1 VSGIVTWAA
10 SRARMVMAFILLS
23 LVVGG
28 YAYSTLPKE
37 GEPDIEI
44 PALFVSVPF
53 PGISAVDSE
62 TLLVKPME
70 TELSDLDGL
79 KTMSATAAE
88 NYAGVALEFEFGW
101 DKTKIMA
108 DVRDAM
114 STAEAK
120 FPAGAEKY
128 SIKEINFSE
137 FPIIIVNLTGPV
149 PERTMARV
157 ARDLQD
163 DLEGLDAVLEAGLA
177 GDRDEMVE
185 VLIDPLRLEAYNV
198 TAGELINTVQNNNLL
213 IAAGEVETAQG
224 TFAVKIPSSFSEPR
238 DVYNLPV
245 KTNGDRVVTLGDL
258 AEINLTFEDRL
269 GTARFNG
276 EKTLALQVV
285 KRKGYNLIDTASLVK
300 QIVAERSAEWPE
312 GLRAAVTVGTSNDQS
327 RIVDSMVQQLLGSVF
342 TAVALVMI
350 VVLAALGIRAALL
363 VGFAIPTSF
372 LLCFAFLALM
382 GISVSNIVMF
392 GLILAV
398 GMLVDGAIV
407 VVEYADAR
415 QQEGVGPMHAYV
427 EAAQRMFWPIISS
440 TATTLCAFLPMLFW
454 PGVPGQFMGMLPV
467 TLIFVLSASLVVALV
482 YLPVMGGVTGRL
494 ERWMADKMHAIAG
507 LRWYLHLAL
516 FPLAFAMALPML
528 TLMAPPAPGASG
540 ALFGWMS
547 ARFAAMDSSQTL
559 SVVATFATVFGLVVL
574 GALALALALAG
585 AMLALLSVFSLATRA
600 GRGGRWLTSKL
611 FRRAPDRIHAG
622 YRRNGFGRAIGFIAG
637 NPVMPLVVIGV
648 VFVFVGTTMTYFS
661 NNSKGVEFFVESEPE
676 QAIVYVLARGN
687 LSLDEKDTLL
697 QQAEQIVLAH
707 PGVQTAFSFAGEGGL
722 DSNTGGAQ
730 TPKDS
735 IGQIQLETIPWED
748 RPNLS
753 KVLFTIPFLGIDI
766 TRKTQDPAFDGNVII
781 AELTEALEQIPG
793 IRIEV
798 LAAAMGPASAKPVHL
813 RLKSDSFPDLVAATA
828 QARAKFEATP
838 GLTLIEDTRPLP
850 GIDWQIDVDVAQ
862 AGRYGA
868 DVLTVGAMV
877 QLVTRG
883 LLLDTMRVD
892 SSDEEIEIRVRLP
905 EQDRVLSTLDTLKV
919 RTADGLIPLSNFITR
934 TPVPKLAEINRVDQK
949 RFLDIRA
956 GVAPGLVK
964 LVRGDE
970 GAAETL
976 ATLRP
981 AAEDADLTTREGTGY
996 RVIDRTAE
1004 ASGTDLQAALRDGT
1018 LRMVPVTANERIAE
1032 LTTWLETAPLPL
1044 GTTFEWTGDQED
1056 QAESQAFLSSAFTA
1070 ALGLMFIILLAQFNS
1085 FYNATLVLLA
1095 VVLSTTGVL
1104 IGMLV
1109 MDQTFSIIMTG
1120 TGIVALAGIVVNN
1133 NIILIDTYQEYERYM
1148 PRIEAIIRTAQA
1160 RIRPVL
1166 LTTITTMAGLA
1177 PMMFGLSVN
1186 FADGGYTID
1195 SPTALWWKQLATA
1208 VVFGLGIATVLTL
1221 VVTPSMLAIRVW
1233 ATTYI
1238 RWVAR
1243 LLAKLSLGRASSA
1256 ARDWALMRD
1265 ARRSTTN
1272 EIIWDDGTASPATR
1286 HLLPPHGAK
1295 LKAAE

>member
-1 VSGIVTWAA
+1 MTGIVDWAA
-10 SRARMVMAFILLS
+10 GRARMVMAFILLS

-44 PALFVSVPF
+44 PALFVSVQF
-53 PGISAVDSE
+53 PGISAADSE
-62 TLLVKPME
+62 TLLAKPME
-70 TELSDLDGL
+70 TELADLDGL
-79 KTMSATAAE
+79 KEMTGTASE

-101 DKTKIMA
+101 DKTKVMA

-114 STAEAK
+114 STAESQ
-120 FPAGAEKY
+120 FPEGYEKY
-128 SIKEINFSE
+128 SINEINFSE

-149 PERTMARV
+149 PERTMTRV
-157 ARDLQD
+157 AKDLQD
-163 DLEGLDAVLEAGLA
+163 ELESLDSVLEAGLA
-177 GDRDEMVE
+177 GNRDEMLE

-198 TAGELINTVQNNNLL
+198 TAGELINVVQNNNQL
-213 IAAGEVETAQG
+213 IAAGEIESAQG
-224 TFAVKIPSSFSEPR
+224 AFAVKIPSSFDEAR
-238 DVYNLPV
+238 DVYRLPV

-258 AEINLTFEDRL
+258 AEINLTFEDRQ

-285 KRKGYNLIDTASLVK
+285 KRKGFNLIDTSNQVKEIVEARAAS
-300 QIVAERSAEWPE
+300 WPD

-327 RIVDSMVQQLLGSVF
+327 RVVNSMVQQLLGSVF
-342 TAVALVMI
+342 TAIALVMI

-415 QQEGVGPMHAYV
+415 QQQGEGPMQAYV
-427 EAAQRMFWPIISS
+427 TAAKRMFWPIISS

-454 PGVPGQFMGMLPV
+454 PGVPGEFMGMLPV

-494 ERWMADKMHAIAG
+494 ERWMADKMEAIAG
-507 LRWYLHLAL
+507 LRWYLHLLL
-516 FPLAFAMALPML
+516 FPVALGMVLVPATIMPPLFAVI
-528 TLMAPPAPGASG
+528 
-540 ALFGWMS
+540 S
-547 ARFAAMDSSQTL
+547 AEFAAMDGL
-559 SVVATFATVFGLVVL
+559 DILGSVIPTFATVFLCIVGLSAVL
-574 GALALALALAG
+574 AIGLSG
-585 AMLALLSVFSLATRA
+585 GMMALLAFFSIFTRA
-600 GRGGRWLTSKL
+600 GRGGRWIASRM
-611 FRRAPDRIHAG
+611 FRRAPDRISAG
-622 YRRNGFGRAIGFIAG
+622 YRRNAFGRVISAIVG
-637 NPVMPLVVIGV
+637 NPVMPLVMAGV
-648 VFVFVGTTMTYFS
+648 VFVFVGTIMIFFG
-661 NNSKGVEFFVESEPE
+661 NNSRGVEFFVESEPE

-687 LSLDEKDTLL
+687 LSLEEKDQLL
-697 QQAEQIVLAH
+697 QRAEAIVLDH
-707 PGVQTAFSFAGEGGL
+707 PGIQTAFSFAGEGGL
-722 DSNTGGAQ
+722 NSNTGGAQ
-730 TPKDS
+730 APKDT
-735 IGQIQLETIPWED
+735 IGQIQVETIPWED
-748 RPNLS
+748 RPNRTTP
-753 KVLFTIPFLGIDI
+753 LFTVPFLNFTVNRDV
-766 TRKTQDPAFDGNVII
+766 QDPAFDGDVVL
-781 AELTEALEQIPG
+781 ADLSEQLSTIPG
-793 IRIEV
+793 IRIEI
-798 LAAAMGPASAKPVHL
+798 LDLSRGPASGKPVHL
-813 RLKSDSFPDLVAATA
+813 RLKSDSYTDLLTATELV
-828 QARAKFEATP
+828 RAEYEATP

-850 GIDWQIDVDVAQ
+850 GIDWQIDVDVEK

-868 DVLTVGAMV
+868 DVVTVGAMV

-892 SSDEEIEIRVRLP
+892 TSDEEIEIRVRLP
-905 EQDRVLSTLDTLKV
+905 EEDRVLSTLDTLKV
-919 RTADGLIPLSNFITR
+919 RTPDGLIPLSNFITR
-934 TPVPKLAEINRVDQK
+934 TPVPKLAEINRVDQS
-949 RFLDIRA
+949 RYLDVKA
-956 GVAPGLVK
+956 DVHPGLMKV
-964 LVRGDE
+964 VETTRVDGQDVNT
-970 GAAETL
+970 TL

-981 AAEDADLTTREGTGY
+981 AGGEVDLRGPDGTAY
-996 RVIDRTAE
+996 KITERTE
-1004 ASGTDLQAALRDGT
+1004 AGTDIDLAAGVQAGELR
-1018 LRMVPVTANERIAE
+1018 LVPINANERIAE
-1032 LTTWLETAPLPL
+1032 ITKWLDEKPLPL
-1044 GTTFEWTGDQED
+1044 GVSYEWTGDQED

-1085 FYNATLVLLA
+1085 FYNAVLVLLA

-1177 PMMFGLSVN
+1177 PMMFGLSLD
-1186 FADGGYTID
+1186 FAEGGYSID

-1221 VVTPSMLAIRVW
+1221 LVTPSMLAIRVW
-1233 ATTYI
+1233 ATTYV
-1238 RWVAR
+1238 RWIAR
-1243 LLAKLSLGRASSA
+1243 LLARMSLGRASRA
-1256 ARDWALMRD
+1256 ARDWALQRD
-1265 ARRSTTN
+1265 ARRKTAD
-1272 EIIWDDGTASPATR
+1272 EIIWDPDALPVTALPKGG
-1286 HLLPPHGAK
+1286 HLS
-1295 LKAAE
+1295 AAE